1 MDKVSSKDGTSIA
14 YDTFGSGPGLILIA
28 GAFTDRSYY
37 VPLATAL
44 SPDFTVIT
52 YDRRGRGDSTDV
64 APYAVEREIE
74 DLQALREATGAV
86 YASAD
91 SSGVMVLFRA
101 VATGVHFDKLA
112 VMEPP
117 FRVDGAPPAPDR
129 YLERLQE
136 FIATGNPGGAAE
148 LFMVEAVGQ
157 PQEMVDGFK
166 GTPLWTALEAM
177 APTLVYDALQ
187 MGDSSL
193 PTDLLRKIST
203 ETLAIHSTG
212 SPAWMQSAVATTAAA
227 LPNAHLVALDGQFHQ
242 VSQDVLV
249 EAFKDFFGSG
259 R

>member
-1 MDKVSSKDGTSIA
+1 MHHA
-14 YDTFGSGPGLILIA
+14 
-28 GAFTDRSYY
+28 
-37 VPLATAL
+37 
-44 SPDFTVIT
+44 
-52 YDRRGRGDSTDV
+52 
-64 APYAVEREIE
+64 
-74 DLQALREATGAV
+74 
-86 YASAD
+86 
-91 SSGVMVLFRA
+91 
-101 VATGVHFDKLA
+101 
-112 VMEPP
+112 
-117 FRVDGAPPAPDR
+117 APDR